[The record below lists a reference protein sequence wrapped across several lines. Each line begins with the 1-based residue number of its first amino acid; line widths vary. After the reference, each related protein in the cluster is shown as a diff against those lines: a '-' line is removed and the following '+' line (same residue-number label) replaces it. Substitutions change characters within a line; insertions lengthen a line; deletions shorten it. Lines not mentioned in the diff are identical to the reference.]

1 MDTKEDTDMEFKRI
15 LAPTDFSP
23 LGEVGLQAAAEL
35 AHRVGARLSL
45 LHVVREDE
53 LEALASAHQ
62 PRHPVDLIYQD
73 LETALLEQ
81 FRRVVPP
88 DVRRD
93 LAVEPLVTVGAPVTE
108 ILRAARLKE
117 SDVIVM
123 GTHGRTGLT
132 RMVMGSVTEQVV
144 RRAPCPVL
152 TVRPA
157 EVLAAAAAA

>member
-1 MDTKEDTDMEFKRI
+1 MDFKRI

-23 LGEVGLQAAAEL
+23 FGEVGLRAAAEL

-45 LHVVREDE
+45 LHVVPEDE

-73 LETALLEQ
+73 METALMDQ
-81 FRRVVPP
+81 FRRVVSAE
-88 DVRRD
+88 VRRD
-93 LAVEPLVTVGAPVTE
+93 LAVEPVVTVGAPVTE
-108 ILRAARLKE
+108 ILRTARLKGA
-117 SDVIVM
+117 DVIVM

-144 RRAPCPVL
+144 RRASCPVL

-157 EVLAAAAAA
+157 EVLAEAAA